1 LTGVKNF
8 FSQWRSIHINNKR
21 QKNLPANLIEE
32 MRMSNRTN
40 TPATRRGKPEV
51 KMPLVTPPIQN
62 KTTASG
68 AHLEAPKKSTPAT
81 PPLERHL
88 LIAQA
93 AYYIAERRGFAPGNE
108 LEDWFQAEG
117 EVEAREAGALQ

>member
-1 LTGVKNF
+1 
-8 FSQWRSIHINNKR
+8 
-21 QKNLPANLIEE
+21 
-32 MRMSNRTN
+32 MSNRAN
-40 TPATRRGKPEV
+40 TPATRRGKSEV
-51 KMPLVTPPIQN
+51 KMPLVTPSIQD

-68 AHLEAPKKSTPAT
+68 SRLEAPRKSNAAI
-81 PPLERHL
+81 PPLEKHL
-88 LIAQA
+88 RIAQA